1 MNYLENRAVKQASSL
16 IASRGY
22 SGAVDFQRRVIETT
36 SDVAK
41 MMDMEEDIPKILEY
55 RQMIMT
61 AIRSSKT

>member
-41 MMDMEEDIPKILEY
+41 MMDMEEDIPKI
-55 RQMIMT
+55 
-61 AIRSSKT
+61 KT